1 MDSIDTKSKVSSTA
15 VIPSGGTRKSRSG
28 GGGEGE
34 ISFASLLNGG
44 GFGDIKSGGGLQSG
58 LEDSL
63 GSALER
69 NPDEAPEKAPERAAK
84 HDYNDDTS
92 NQSNDDGYY
101 NKSDNNHDGLND
113 RQDDVP
119 HDDTVVTSAKND
131 HSADYDSTDSEPATT
146 EAQSSQQETPDN
158 NDQSTGND
166 GNETGAEQSAGETDV
181 ASTDASNTNANAK
194 GGATVETLNELAQN
208 QALPEQ
214 AAAVAS
220 AQGKEVQG
228 RANATDGLNN
238 AAAAISADKA
248 AKPASVKKNNAEQNT
263 ANQGKA
269 GENLNQPLETAGK
282 EKIAKTTNA
291 ATANAN
297 AAVKPQDQLQNQQ
310 AAQPKAETQMRE
322 TSNVAKQAAEIS
334 RAIGGDKEL
343 SVNVSVQSEKDTLV
357 SRPRSSLSLATD
369 ASKGNATPNNAN
381 TGSGQGQNQSANN
394 QMAQQNM
401 AMAAQQAQA
410 QAKQGPTGG
419 VNNAVNATNAIT
431 GAQASSGA
439 GGDAGGVNST
449 PSFSETLNA
458 RQAAAP
464 AKTPGAQQNAPAP
477 KSPAT
482 EQVSVQ
488 ITKAINAGADKINIH
503 LRPAS
508 LGRVDVQIE
517 MGMDGRVSA
526 VVTADNKDT
535 LDLLQR
541 DQRALE
547 RALQDAGL
555 KADSGSLSFN
565 LRGGGEGGNANG
577 EESNPSGRA
586 PLAKPE
592 IEEEPLESLLSA
604 QFNKQE
610 KGIGDGRIDIHA

>member
-1 MDSIDTKSKVSSTA
+1 
-15 VIPSGGTRKSRSG
+15 
-28 GGGEGE
+28 
-34 ISFASLLNGG
+34 
-44 GFGDIKSGGGLQSG
+44 
-58 LEDSL
+58 
-63 GSALER
+63 
-69 NPDEAPEKAPERAAK
+69 
-84 HDYNDDTS
+84 
-92 NQSNDDGYY
+92 
-101 NKSDNNHDGLND
+101 
-113 RQDDVP
+113 
-119 HDDTVVTSAKND
+119 TVA
-131 HSADYDSTDSEPATT
+131 
-146 EAQSSQQETPDN
+146 
-158 NDQSTGND
+158 
-166 GNETGAEQSAGETDV
+166 
-181 ASTDASNTNANAK
+181 
-194 GGATVETLNELAQN
+194 TLNELTQN
-208 QALPEQ
+208 QTLPEQ
-214 AAAVAS
+214 AAAVAG
-220 AQGKEVQG
+220 AQGKDVQG

-248 AKPASVKKNNAEQNT
+248 DKPASVKKNNAEQNT

-269 GENLNQPLETAGK
+269 GENLNQSLETPGK

-297 AAVKPQDQLQNQQ
+297 ASAKPQDQLQNQQ
-310 AAQPKAETQMRE
+310 AAQPKAETQVRE
-322 TSNVAKQAAEIS
+322 TSNAAKQAAEIS

-369 ASKGNATPNNAN
+369 ASKGNASLSNTN

-401 AMAAQQAQA
+401 AQQNMALAAQQAQA
-410 QAKQGPTGG
+410 GAKQGPTGG
-419 VNNAVNATNAIT
+419 ANSATNAANAIT
-431 GAQASSGA
+431 GAQASSGV
-439 GGDAGGVNST
+439 GGDAGGANST

-464 AKTPGAQQNAPAP
+464 VKTPGAQQNAPAP

-517 MGMDGRVSA
+517 MGTDGRVIA

-555 KADSGSLSFN
+555 KTDSGSLSFN

-577 EESNPSGRA
+577 KADNASA
-586 PLAKPE
+586 PAPVAKPE

-610 KGIGDGRIDIHA
+610 KGIGDGHIDIHA